1 MAEKEVVRYDEMGVM
16 DGGTMGLPRE
26 MNRDIWLKEV
36 FPEWGTFL
44 NREIENFEVKPGK
57 GVLWYF
63 GAMSCAIKSQAGAV
77 FTVDLY
83 SGPSIFTDY
92 SYCGVCRTSGAEK
105 LYWMRTHP
113 MVIDPWKFKRL
124 DAVCVTHHHQDHMD
138 FYTISAALQTTNCK
152 FIAPPEAARRMK
164 NNMGVPEDRLI
175 VAKVGKSVQI
185 EDMKI
190 EFANNFDV
198 IATKT
203 GFDKPPPFAEV
214 AVAYVFN
221 TEGGNFAFLGDTLY
235 HNGYR
240 MVGEK
245 YKIDVVGMAM
255 GNNAPG
261 YTDKMSPWDLWRVAE
276 ALNAKT
282 IIPMHH
288 DNWAN
293 CWEDPT
299 YLEYIVERKSKEPLH
314 PKMTTVTLLPG
325 ARYIHPDD
333 MNIGR
338 YNYTDY
344 RQWCNWQKSLEY
356 GFGDP
361 SKPKGLL

>member
-1 MAEKEVVRYDEMGVM
+1 MSDDSVVKYDEKGVL
-16 DGGTMGLPRE
+16 DGGTVGLPRE
-26 MNRDIWLKEV
+26 MSRDIWLKEV
-36 FPEWGTFL
+36 FPEWGSFL
-44 NREIENFEVKPGK
+44 NYEIDQFQVKPGT
-57 GVLWYF
+57 GAMWYF

-83 SGPSIFTDY
+83 SGPSLFTDY

-113 MVIDPWKFKRL
+113 MVVDPWKFKRI
-124 DAVCVTHHHQDHMD
+124 DAVCITHHHQDHMD

-164 NNMGVPEDRLI
+164 ANMGVPEDRLI
-175 VAKVGKSVQI
+175 VAEVGKSVQI
-185 EDMKI
+185 RDMKI
-190 EFANNFDV
+190 DFAPNYDI
-198 IATKT
+198 IASKT
-203 GFDKPPPFAEV
+203 GFDPPAPYEEV
-214 AVAYVFN
+214 AVSYIFN
-221 TEGGNFAFLGDTLY
+221 TEGGNIAFLGDSLY

-245 YKIDVVGMAM
+245 YDISAVSMAM

-276 ALNAKT
+276 ALNT
-282 IIPMHH
+282 DVILPMHH

-293 CWEDPT
+293 CYEDPS
-299 YLEYIVERKSKEPLH
+299 YLEDIVAKKNKEPRH
-314 PKMTTVTLLPG
+314 PEMKVVSLLPG

-333 MNIGR
+333 RDIGR
-338 YNYTDY
+338 YTYPDN
-344 RQWCNWQKSLEY
+344 RELMNWKKSVEY
-356 GFGDP
+356 GP
-361 SKPKGLL
+361 EAKK